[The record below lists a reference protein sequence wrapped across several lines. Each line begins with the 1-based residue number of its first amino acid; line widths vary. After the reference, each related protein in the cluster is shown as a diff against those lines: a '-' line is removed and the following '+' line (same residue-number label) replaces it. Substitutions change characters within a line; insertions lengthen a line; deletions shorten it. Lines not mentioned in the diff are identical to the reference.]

1 MVLVVLYKVKQ
12 QKALLLLFSALMI
25 TQCSRGRPANLGVT
39 DGKLSPCPDS
49 PNCVS
54 SQSSDNKRYTEPLR
68 YQGTLAEAR
77 DRLVSVLYSIR
88 HSTVVTV
95 QEKYIHAEFTSRLFR
110 FVDDVEFYFDD
121 NHKTIH
127 LRSASRIGYSDLGVN
142 RKRIERIRNRFVTSK
157 KQQDN

>member
-1 MVLVVLYKVKQ
+1 MALVALQPVKQ
-12 QKALLLLFSALMI
+12 HKALLLFFSALFI

-54 SQSSDNKRYTEPLR
+54 SQSTDNKHYTEPLR

-77 DRLVSVLYSIR
+77 DQLVSVLYSTGR
-88 HSTVVTV
+88 SRVVIV
-95 QEKYIHAEFTSRLFR
+95 QKNYIHAEFISRFFR

-121 NHKTIH
+121 NHKTINASTAQDTGWLK
-127 LRSASRIGYSDLGVN
+127 LRHS
-142 RKRIERIRNRFVTSK
+142 
-157 KQQDN
+157 